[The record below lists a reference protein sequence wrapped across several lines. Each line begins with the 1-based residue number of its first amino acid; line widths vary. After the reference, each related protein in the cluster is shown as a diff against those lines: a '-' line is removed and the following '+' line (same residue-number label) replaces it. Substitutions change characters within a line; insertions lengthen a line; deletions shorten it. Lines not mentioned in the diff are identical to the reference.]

1 MSLLRQYGQLVL
13 LGLRQNRDEVVFI
26 GVIQLVMTFGFVVGF
41 GYFIHNVSERQA
53 LFLTTGTA
61 TNTLVTVA
69 LVGLPQI
76 LSQSKA
82 QGRLDYL
89 LSLPISRELYLAAQ
103 VTYVAITALPGVVFA
118 VAFGA
123 WHYGLSLSVDPLVLA
138 VVPLCMLS
146 LAGVGVAIGILS
158 PHPNVTNAFSNLA
171 IFYVLLFAPILIPRE
186 QLPALLRHIATVL
199 PTTYAADAMR
209 GALTDLP
216 GTHLA
221 RSMAVMA
228 GFTVVSLA
236 ASAVS
241 VRRRG

>member
-1 MSLLRQYGQLVL
+1 MRLLRQYGQLVL
-13 LGLRQNRDEVVFI
+13 LGLRQNRDEVAFI

-69 LVGLPQI
+69 LVGLPQV

-103 VTYVAITALPGVVFA
+103 VTYVVITALPGVVFA
-118 VAFGA
+118 VVFGA
-123 WHYGLSLSVDPLVLA
+123 WHYDLSLSVDPLVLV
-138 VVPLCMLS
+138 VVPLTMLS
-146 LAGVGVAIGILS
+146 LAGVGVAIGLLS

-171 IFYVLLFAPILIPRE
+171 IFYVLLFAPILIPKE

-221 RSMAVMA
+221 RSMAAMA

-236 ASAVS
+236 ASAIS

>member
-1 MSLLRQYGQLVL
+1 MSSLRQYGQLVSV
-13 LGLRQNRDEVVFI
+13 GLRQNRDEVAFI
-26 GVIQLVMTFGFVVGF
+26 AVIQVAMTLGFVVGF

-82 QGRLDYL
+82 QGRLDYFL
-89 LSLPISRELYLAAQ
+89 ALPISRELYLAAQ
-103 VTYVAITALPGVVFA
+103 VTYVVITALPGILFA
-118 VAFGA
+118 LVFGA
-123 WHYGLSLSVDPLVLA
+123 WHYDLSLSIDPLVLA
-138 VVPLCMLS
+138 VVPLSMFS
-146 LAGVGVAIGILS
+146 LAGVGVAIGVLS
-158 PHPNVTNAFSNLA
+158 PHPNITNAFSNFA
-171 IFYVLLFAPILIPRE
+171 IFYVLLFAPILIPKE
-186 QLPALLRHIATVL
+186 QLPALLQNVSTVL

-216 GTHLA
+216 GTHLV
-221 RSMAVMA
+221 RSMTIMA

>member
-1 MSLLRQYGQLVL
+1 MRLLRQYGQLVL
-13 LGLRQNRDEVVFI
+13 LGLRQNRDEVAFI
-26 GVIQLVMTFGFVVGF
+26 GVIQLVITFGFVVGF

-69 LVGLPQI
+69 LVGLPQV

-89 LSLPISRELYLAAQ
+89 LSLPINRELYLAAQ
-103 VTYVAITALPGVVFA
+103 VTYVMITALPGVLFA
-118 VAFGA
+118 LVFGA
-123 WHYGLSLSVDPLVLA
+123 WHYDLSLSVDPMVVA
-138 VVPLCMLS
+138 VMPLSMLS

-171 IFYVLLFAPILIPRE
+171 IFYVLLFAPILIPKE

-216 GTHLA
+216 GTHLG
-221 RSMAVMA
+221 RSMAAMA